1 MTVRIESRRAVPR
14 GSVVLAIM
22 ACLLPGPVSTAQD
35 EDAEYARFRAA
46 VESYQITVGASG
58 EALQLDAGSLLEW
71 TNPVRQ
77 QERGSVFIWLR
88 DGRPSVISSFFT
100 YEHEGKVYDKA
111 EFHSLADERLRMTR
125 DGEECWTPKPGLKWE
140 SVRGVADPAPS
151 ERQRLVQ
158 MRSIARGYRVRLFD
172 LEGEP
177 TELRFLAQPLYRYN
191 APAQGVL
198 DGAIF
203 SYAVATDPEAL
214 LIVEA
219 AGDAAAPQW
228 RCAFARFHYWRLEAA
243 TSAGNV
249 AWSAELDRT
258 QESHVIGDVAQFE
271 KPYVSFRPT
280 TDAVRSVEP

>member
-1 MTVRIESRRAVPR
+1 
-14 GSVVLAIM
+14 M
-22 ACLLPGPVSTAQD
+22 AQED
-35 EDAEYARFRAA
+35 DAEYARFRAA
-46 VESYQITVGASG
+46 AESYQITLGDSG
-58 EALQLDAGSLLEW
+58 DPLQLDAGSLLEW

-100 YEHEGKVYDKA
+100 YEYEGQVYDKA
-111 EFHSLADERLRMTR
+111 EFHALADERLSMTG
-125 DGEECWTPKPGLKWE
+125 DGEVCWTPKPGLKWE
-140 SVRGVADPAPS
+140 MVQGLADPSPG

-172 LEGEP
+172 LEGQP
-177 TELRFLAQPLYRYN
+177 TELRFLAQPLYRYK
-191 APAQGVL
+191 APKHDVL

-219 AGDAAAPQW
+219 AGDASAPEW
-228 RCAFARFHYWRLEAA
+228 RIAFARFHYWRLEAT
-243 TSAGNV
+243 TSAGNL

-258 QESHVIGDVAQFE
+258 QETHVIGDATQFE

-280 TDAVRSVEP
+280 TEAVRSIEP